1 METSKNKTLVTSEL
15 KPRLPIEKFN
25 LTQLNGCYAHIF
37 FIVGYPGAGKGTQSK
52 LIASKYGLEHLSVG
66 DYIRA
71 EIAAGSPRSAM
82 LADKLRKAQDGKP
95 FPLRLGLDIIKEFLM
110 KQLESKSH
118 WPGFLIDGFP
128 IKEDEVIQFE
138 CEIQACTCVLHF
150 DIADKEALFQRL
162 LKRGKSRQFF
172 YISDNNYDFQF
183 TVVAVLKTTLTE

>member
-1 METSKNKTLVTSEL
+1 METSKNKTL
-15 KPRLPIEKFN
+15 
-25 LTQLNGCYAHIF
+25 LNGCYAHIF

-95 FPLRLGLDIIKEFLM
+95 FPC
-110 KQLESKSH
+110 KSH

-128 IKEDEVIQFE
+128 IKVDEVIQFE

-162 LKRGKSRQFF
+162 LKRGKSSGGRPEDNSDRIMKRLKCFKFAALVKYYRRKGKVLHVCFF
-172 YISDNNYDFQF
+172 KDFS
-183 TVVAVLKTTLTE
+183 TVMLH